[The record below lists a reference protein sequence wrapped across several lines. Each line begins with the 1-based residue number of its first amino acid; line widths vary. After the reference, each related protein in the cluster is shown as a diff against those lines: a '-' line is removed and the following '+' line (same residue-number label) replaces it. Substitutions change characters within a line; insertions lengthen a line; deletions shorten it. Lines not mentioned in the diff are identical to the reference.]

1 MPTPAPIRIACTL
14 SLLALLGA
22 PLTAQTCLGFPAFAT
37 GPVNASGSV
46 SIGTEWWGAGAHANV
61 GHRAGGLFG
70 GANAGHIRFVD
81 DPEESRLSVGLLGGY
96 DRMTGGQLHICP
108 FATAAYERGGFVT
121 RLDGDRSK
129 ISGQV
134 LGIGIAFAGESQSGR
149 FRSFSVAP
157 FISARFTYIST
168 HEEIDGG
175 ETSKNDETGASV
187 VAGLG
192 FRLRDAIQ
200 ITPSFA
206 TSTFENADLVFT
218 LKVSVAL
225 QPRR

>member
-1 MPTPAPIRIACTL
+1 MAALTRLACAL
-14 SLLALLGA
+14 SLLSLATVGSN
-22 PLTAQTCLGFPAFAT
+22 AQTCLGFPAFAT
-37 GPVNASGSV
+37 GPVNLSGSV
-46 SIGTEWWGAGAHANV
+46 SVGTEWWGAGAHANV
-61 GHRAGGLFG
+61 GHRTGGLFG
-70 GANAGHIRFVD
+70 GANIGQIRFVD
-81 DPEESRLSVGLLGGY
+81 DPVESRLSAGLLGGF
-96 DRMTGGQLHICP
+96 DRTTGGQLHLCP
-108 FATAAYERGGFVT
+108 FATAAHEQGGFVT
-121 RLDGDRSK
+121 RLNGDRSK

-134 LGIGIAFAGESQSGR
+134 LGIGIAFAGEQQSGR

-168 HEEIDGG
+168 HEAIEGA
-175 ETSKNDETGASV
+175 ETTKSDETGASV
-187 VAGLG
+187 VGGLG

-200 ITPSFA
+200 ITPSFS

>member
-1 MPTPAPIRIACTL
+1 MAALTRLACAL
-14 SLLALLGA
+14 SLL
-22 PLTAQTCLGFPAFAT
+22 PLVSIAARAQTCLGFPAFAT
-37 GPVNASGSV
+37 GPVNVSGSV
-46 SIGTEWWGAGAHANV
+46 SIGTEWWGAGAHANL

-70 GANAGHIRFVD
+70 GASAGTIRFVD
-81 DPEESRLSVGLLGGY
+81 DPVESRISAGLLGGY

-134 LGIGIAFAGESQSGR
+134 LGIGIAFAGEQQSGR

-157 FISARFTYIST
+157 YISARFTYIST
-168 HEEIDGG
+168 HEQIQG
-175 ETSKNDETGASV
+175 EQTTKSDETGASV
-187 VAGLG
+187 VGGLG

-200 ITPSFA
+200 ITPSFS